1 MDVFTALEYVVLGC
15 ILGAVG
21 QGMRV
26 IVGIKKQ
33 LDEASASGKRW
44 EDWFE
49 MKQFL
54 VSLVIAFT
62 IGGIAGVLG
71 AIELLGT
78 GVTKESMIALIT
90 IGYAG
95 TDFIEGF
102 MKKKPQKNETLFIS
116 TIE

>member
-1 MDVFTALEYVVLGC
+1 MEVWTALGYVLLGS

-33 LDEASASGKRW
+33 LDKASACGKKW

-49 MKQFL
+49 TKQL
-54 VSLVIAFT
+54 LSSLIIAFT
-62 IGGIAGVLG
+62 VGGIAGVLG
-71 AIELLGT
+71 AIEFITKGT
-78 GVTKESMIALIT
+78 EITKEFMITLIA

-102 MKKKPQKNETLFIS
+102 MKRRIPK
-116 TIE
+116 

>member
-1 MDVFTALEYVVLGC
+1 MEVWTALGYVLLGG

-33 LDEASASGKRW
+33 LDKASACGKKW

-49 MKQFL
+49 TKQL
-54 VSLVIAFT
+54 LSSLIIAFT
-62 IGGIAGVLG
+62 VGGIAGVLG

-78 GVTKESMIALIT
+78 EITKEFMIILIV

-102 MKKKPQKNETLFIS
+102 MKRHTPK
-116 TIE
+116 

>member
-1 MDVFTALEYVVLGC
+1 MEVWTALGYVLLGG

-33 LDEASASGKRW
+33 LDKASACGKKW

-49 MKQFL
+49 TKQL
-54 VSLVIAFT
+54 LSSLIIAFT
-62 IGGIAGVLG
+62 VGGIAGVLG

-78 GVTKESMIALIT
+78 EITKEFMITLIA

-102 MKKKPQKNETLFIS
+102 MKRHTPK
-116 TIE
+116 